1 MTWISF
7 WMTPWRKAIVLLKIP
22 VHPVPMIHPL
32 KNHLHLPLKKNMP
45 KTNGI
50 WNSQHCLF
58 KIRIWTNKNK
68 RSSLA
73 WNWKNVNTKST
84 WTEGQVVPCHHPTPK
99 SRQAKFR
106 PLFATFHPLC
116 PQTPRRK
123 PANLTQAQA
132 GRTSYNQHWLVQ
144 EAEQRRISE
153 QQMRHQQQQSPV
165 YENSNYVGGGIQPQV
180 PSVPPPSQYT
190 NHQRPPPPPAPNA
203 ASNGLP
209 KQQPSPPNENMYAN
223 LGQHPPLPPN
233 YQREIPPGPPTSSTN
248 MRGLPGPQVPPR
260 NTHADGTSPKGGS
273 SDRLLSVSGKKKCSH
288 CGEELGRG
296 AAMIIESLRLFYHLR
311 CFRCV
316 VCHVQL
322 GNGSTGTDVRV
333 RNNKLHCQNCYSNDE
348 GLKFSKV

>member
-1 MTWISF
+1 M
-7 WMTPWRKAIVLLKIP
+7 
-22 VHPVPMIHPL
+22 
-32 KNHLHLPLKKNMP
+32 
-45 KTNGI
+45 G
-50 WNSQHCLF
+50 
-58 KIRIWTNKNK
+58 
-68 RSSLA
+68 
-73 WNWKNVNTKST
+73 
-84 WTEGQVVPCHHPTPK
+84 
-99 SRQAKFR
+99 
-106 PLFATFHPLC
+106 
-116 PQTPRRK
+116 
-123 PANLTQAQA
+123 
-132 GRTSYNQHWLVQ
+132 
-144 EAEQRRISE
+144 
-153 QQMRHQQQQSPV
+153 
-165 YENSNYVGGGIQPQV
+165 
-180 PSVPPPSQYT
+180 
-190 NHQRPPPPPAPNA
+190 NHQRSPSSSNGMPPPQHH
-203 ASNGLP
+203 
-209 KQQPSPPNENMYAN
+209 QQPPLNENMYAN

-296 AAMIIESLRLFYHLR
+296 AAVVIESLGLFYHLR